1 MERVYLD
8 NGATSYPK
16 APGVAK
22 AMIDYIENIGTN
34 INRGGYR
41 SAYSA
46 AEVVLDTRERLIKL
60 FNYSNSNNV
69 IFTPNITYS
78 LNFIIKGL
86 LKPGDHCIVT
96 SMEHNAVMRPL
107 MQMHKKGVEFTKV
120 KCDFEGRLNPED
132 IEKNVKENTKAVI
145 MTHSSN
151 VSGTIMPVYEVGQ
164 ICKKHNIKFIVDSA
178 QTAGA
183 FDIDMKKMNIDGLA
197 FTGHKGLLG
206 PQGIGGFIITDE
218 MAEIME
224 PLVSGGTGSMS
235 DSEEIP
241 PFMPD
246 KFECG
251 TINIPGIFG
260 LNEALK
266 YVEKEGIEN
275 IRTKEME
282 LTKSFID
289 GVKTLKNVRLVGI
302 EGTEGRTAVV
312 SLDCR
317 DRDNAEISYLLDKEF
332 GIATRCGLHCAPSA
346 HKTLDT
352 FPQGTVRFSF
362 NHFNT
367 EREIQYAI
375 GALEKILKNEI
386 R

>member
-1 MERVYLD
+1 MKRVYLD
-8 NGATSYPK
+8 NGSTSYPK

-34 INRGGYR
+34 INRGGYK

-78 LNFIIKGL
+78 LNFLIKGL

-120 KCDFEGRLNPED
+120 KCDIEGRLNPED

-145 MTHSSN
+145 ITHSSN
-151 VSGTIMPVYEVGQ
+151 VSGTIMPLYEVGQ

-282 LTKSFID
+282 LTKAFID
-289 GVKTLKNVRLVGI
+289 GIKTLENVRLVGI

-367 EREIQYAI
+367 EKEIQYAI
-375 GALEKILKNEI
+375 EALEKILKNEI

>member
-1 MERVYLD
+1 MKRVYLD

-34 INRGGYR
+34 INRGGYK

-96 SMEHNAVMRPL
+96 SMEHNAVMRPI
-107 MQMHKKGVEFTKV
+107 MQMHKKGVDFTKV
-120 KCDFEGRLNPED
+120 KCDIKGRLDPKD
-132 IEKNVKENTKAVI
+132 IEKNIKENTKAVI
-145 MTHSSN
+145 MTHASN
-151 VSGTIMPVYEVGQ
+151 VCGTIMPIYEVGE
-164 ICKKHNIKFIVDSA
+164 ICKKHNIKFVVDTA

-183 FDIDMKKMNIDGLA
+183 INIDMKKMNIDGLA

-282 LTKSFID
+282 LTKAFID
-289 GVKTLKNVRLVGI
+289 GIKTLENVRLVGI

-367 EREIQYAI
+367 EKEIQYAI
-375 GALEKILKNEI
+375 EALEKILKHEV
-386 R
+386 

>member
-1 MERVYLD
+1 MKRVYLD

-22 AMIDYIENIGTN
+22 AMVNYIENIGTN
-34 INRGGYR
+34 INRGGYK

-46 AEVVLDTRERLIKL
+46 AEVVLDTRERLIEL
-60 FNYSNSNNV
+60 FNFTDSKNV
-69 IFTPNITYS
+69 IFTQNITQS

-86 LKPGDHCIVT
+86 LRPGNHCIVT
-96 SMEHNAVMRPL
+96 SMEHNAVMRPVI
-107 MQMHKKGVEFTKV
+107 QMSKKGVEFTKV
-120 KCDFEGRLNPED
+120 RCDIQGRLNPKD
-132 IEKNVKENTKAVI
+132 ILSSIKENTKAVI
-145 MTHSSN
+145 MTHASN
-151 VSGTIMPVYEVGQ
+151 VCGTIMPISEIGELCRQNNV
-164 ICKKHNIKFIVDSA
+164 KFVVDSA

-183 FDIDMKKMNIDGLA
+183 VEIDMKRMNIDALA

-206 PQGIGGFIITDE
+206 PQGIGGFIITDDMTE
-218 MAEIME
+218 LMD
-224 PLVSGGTGSMS
+224 PLISGGTGSMS
-235 DSEEIP
+235 DSEEVP

-251 TINIPGIFG
+251 TINIPGIYG

-266 YVEKEGIEN
+266 YLEKEGIEN
-275 IRTKEME
+275 IRERELE
-282 LTKSFID
+282 LTDLFINGVKGLDGVRLAGID
-289 GVKTLKNVRLVGI
+289 G
-302 EGTEGRTAVV
+302 TEDRTAVV
-312 SLDCR
+312 SIDCE
-317 DRDNAEISYLLDKEF
+317 DRDNAEVSYFLDKDF

-367 EREIQYAI
+367 EKEIEYAI
-375 GALEKILKNEI
+375 DALSKILE
-386 R
+386 

>member
-1 MERVYLD
+1 MKRVYLD

-34 INRGGYR
+34 INRGGYK

-78 LNFIIKGL
+78 LNFLIKGL

-96 SMEHNAVMRPL
+96 SMEHNAVMRPI
-107 MQMHKKGVEFTKV
+107 MQMHKKGVDFTKV
-120 KCDFEGRLNPED
+120 KCDIKGRLDPKD
-132 IEKNVKENTKAVI
+132 IEKNIKENTKAVI
-145 MTHSSN
+145 MTHASN
-151 VSGTIMPVYEVGQ
+151 VCGTIMPIYEVGE
-164 ICKKHNIKFIVDSA
+164 ICKKHNIKFVVDTA

-183 FDIDMKKMNIDGLA
+183 INIDMKKMNIDGLA

-266 YVEKEGIEN
+266 YIEKEGIEN
-275 IRTKEME
+275 IREREIE
-282 LTKSFID
+282 LTRAFIE
-289 GVKTLKNVRLVGI
+289 GVKTLENVRLVGV
-302 EGTEGRTAVV
+302 EVTEGRTAVV

-317 DRDNAEISYLLDKEF
+317 DRDNAEISYLLDKDF

-375 GALEKILKNEI
+375 EALDEILKHEV
-386 R
+386 

>member
-1 MERVYLD
+1 
-8 NGATSYPK
+8 
-16 APGVAK
+16 
-22 AMIDYIENIGTN
+22 
-34 INRGGYR
+34 
-41 SAYSA
+41 
-46 AEVVLDTRERLIKL
+46 
-60 FNYSNSNNV
+60 
-69 IFTPNITYS
+69 
-78 LNFIIKGL
+78 
-86 LKPGDHCIVT
+86 
-96 SMEHNAVMRPL
+96 
-107 MQMHKKGVEFTKV
+107 
-120 KCDFEGRLNPED
+120 
-132 IEKNVKENTKAVI
+132 
-145 MTHSSN
+145 MTHASN
-151 VSGTIMPVYEVGQ
+151 VCGTIMPIYEAGE
-164 ICKKHNIKFIVDSA
+164 ICKKHNVKFVVDSA
-178 QTAGA
+178 QTAGV

-246 KFECG
+246 KFESG

-266 YVEKEGIEN
+266 YIEEKGIKSIREKEI
-275 IRTKEME
+275 E
-282 LTKSFID
+282 LTRIFIE
-289 GVKTLKNVRLVGI
+289 GAKTLENVRLVGM

-317 DRDNAEISYLLDKEF
+317 DRDNAEISYLLDKDF

-352 FPQGTVRFSF
+352 FPQGTIRFSF

-367 EREIQYAI
+367 KKEIQYAI
-375 GALEKILKNEI
+375 EALDKILKHEV
-386 R
+386 

>member
-16 APGVAK
+16 APGVAH
-22 AMIDYIENIGTN
+22 AMINYIENIGSN
-34 INRGGYR
+34 INRGGYK

-46 AEVVLDTRERLIKL
+46 AEVVLEARERLCSL
-60 FNYSNSNNV
+60 FNYSNSKNV
-69 IFTPNITYS
+69 IFTQNITQS

-86 LKPGDHCIVT
+86 LRPGDHCIVT
-96 SMEHNAVMRPL
+96 SMEHNAVMRPV
-107 MQMHKKGVEFTKV
+107 MQLHKKGVEYTKV
-120 KCDFEGRLNPED
+120 KCDIQGKLNSND
-132 IEKNVKENTKAVI
+132 ILECIKDNTKAVI
-145 MTHSSN
+145 MTHASN
-151 VSGTIMPVYEVGQ
+151 VCGTIISISEVGELCRQ
-164 ICKKHNIKFIVDSA
+164 NNVKFIVDSA

-183 FDIDMKKMNIDGLA
+183 VEIDVEKMNIDALA

-218 MAEIME
+218 MADLMD
-224 PLVSGGTGSMS
+224 PLISGGTGSMS

-266 YVEKEGIEN
+266 YLEKEGTEN
-275 IRTKEME
+275 IRNTEMG
-282 LTKSFID
+282 LTGLFIK
-289 GVKTLKNVRLVGI
+289 GIKALEGVRLAGLDGI
-302 EGTEGRTAVV
+302 EGRTAVV
-312 SLDCR
+312 SIDCQGK
-317 DRDNAEISYLLDKEF
+317 DNAEVSYLLDKDF
-332 GIATRCGLHCAPSA
+332 GIMTRCGLHCAPSA

-362 NHFNT
+362 SHFN
-367 EREIQYAI
+367 REKEIIYALD
-375 GALEKILKNEI
+375 ALNKILKSI
-386 R
+386 

>member
-1 MERVYLD
+1 
-8 NGATSYPK
+8 
-16 APGVAK
+16 
-22 AMIDYIENIGTN
+22 
-34 INRGGYR
+34 
-41 SAYSA
+41 
-46 AEVVLDTRERLIKL
+46 
-60 FNYSNSNNV
+60 
-69 IFTPNITYS
+69 
-78 LNFIIKGL
+78 
-86 LKPGDHCIVT
+86 
-96 SMEHNAVMRPL
+96 
-107 MQMHKKGVEFTKV
+107 
-120 KCDFEGRLNPED
+120 
-132 IEKNVKENTKAVI
+132 
-145 MTHSSN
+145 MTHASN
-151 VSGTIMPVYEVGQ
+151 VCGTIMPIYEVGE
-164 ICKKHNIKFIVDSA
+164 ICKKHNIKFVVDTA

-183 FDIDMKKMNIDGLA
+183 INIDMKKMNIDGLA

-266 YVEKEGIEN
+266 YIEKEGIEN
-275 IRTKEME
+275 IREKEIE
-282 LTKSFID
+282 LTRAFIE
-289 GVKTLKNVRLVGI
+289 GVKTLENVRLVGI

-317 DRDNAEISYLLDKEF
+317 DRDNAEISYLLDKDF

-375 GALEKILKNEI
+375 EALDEILKHEV
-386 R
+386 

>member
-1 MERVYLD
+1 MKRVYLD

-34 INRGGYR
+34 INRGGYK

-96 SMEHNAVMRPL
+96 SMEHNAVMRPI
-107 MQMHKKGVEFTKV
+107 MQMHKKGVDFTKV
-120 KCDFEGRLNPED
+120 KCDIKGRLDPKD
-132 IEKNVKENTKAVI
+132 IEKNIKENTKAVI
-145 MTHSSN
+145 MTHASN
-151 VSGTIMPVYEVGQ
+151 VCGTIMPIYEVGE
-164 ICKKHNIKFIVDSA
+164 ICKKHNIKFVVDTA

-183 FDIDMKKMNIDGLA
+183 INIDMKKMNIDGLA

-266 YVEKEGIEN
+266 YIEKEGIEN
-275 IRTKEME
+275 IREREIE
-282 LTKSFID
+282 LTRAFIEST
-289 GVKTLKNVRLVGI
+289 KTLENVRLVGI

-317 DRDNAEISYLLDKEF
+317 DRDNAEISYLLDKDF

-375 GALEKILKNEI
+375 EALDKILKHEV
-386 R
+386 

>member
-1 MERVYLD
+1 MKKVYLD

-16 APGVAK
+16 APGVAE
-22 AMIDYIENIGTN
+22 AMINYIENIGTN
-34 INRGGYR
+34 INRGGYK

-60 FNYSNSNNV
+60 FNYSNCNNV

-120 KCDFEGRLNPED
+120 KCDTEGRLNPKD
-132 IEKNVKENTKAVI
+132 IEENIKENTRAVI
-145 MTHSSN
+145 MTHASN
-151 VSGTIMPVYEVGQ
+151 VCGTIMPIYEVGE
-164 ICKKHNIKFIVDSA
+164 ICKKNSIKLVVDSA

-183 FDIDMKKMNIDGLA
+183 FNIDMKAMNIDGLA

-206 PQGIGGFIITDE
+206 PQGIGGLIITDE
-218 MAEIME
+218 MAEMME

-246 KFECG
+246 KFEAG
-251 TINIPGIFG
+251 TINIPGVFG
-260 LNEALK
+260 LNAALK
-266 YVEKEGIEN
+266 YVEKEGIDN
-275 IRTKEME
+275 IRGRELE
-282 LTKSFID
+282 LTRLFID
-289 GVKTLKNVRLVGI
+289 GVKTLENVRLVGI
-302 EGTEGRTAVV
+302 DGTEGRTAVV
-312 SLDCR
+312 SIDCI
-317 DRDNAEISYLLDKEF
+317 DRDNAEISYLLDKDF

-346 HKTLDT
+346 HKTLET

-367 EREIQYAI
+367 EQEIEYTI
-375 GALEKILKNEI
+375 DALNKILKG
-386 R
+386 

>member
-1 MERVYLD
+1 MKRVYLD
-8 NGATSYPK
+8 NGSTSYPK

-34 INRGGYR
+34 INRGGYK

-78 LNFIIKGL
+78 LNFLIKGL

-120 KCDFEGRLNPED
+120 KCDIEGRLNPED

-145 MTHSSN
+145 ITHSSN
-151 VSGTIMPVYEVGQ
+151 VSGTIMPLYEVGQ

-218 MAEIME
+218 MAETME

-282 LTKSFID
+282 LTKAFID
-289 GVKTLKNVRLVGI
+289 GIKTLENVRLVGI

-367 EREIQYAI
+367 EKEIQYAI
-375 GALEKILKNEI
+375 EALEKILKNEI

>member
-1 MERVYLD
+1 MERIYLD

-22 AMIDYIENIGTN
+22 AMIHYIEDIGTN
-34 INRGGYR
+34 INRGGYK

-78 LNFIIKGL
+78 LNFLIKGL

-96 SMEHNAVMRPL
+96 SMEHNAVMRPV
-107 MQMHKKGVEFTKV
+107 MQMYKKGVDFTKI
-120 KCDFEGRLNPED
+120 KCDIEGRLDPKD
-132 IEKNVKENTKAVI
+132 IEKHIKENTKVVI
-145 MTHSSN
+145 MTHASN
-151 VSGTIMPVYEVGQ
+151 VCGTIMPIYEVGK
-164 ICKKHNIKFIVDSA
+164 ICKKHNIKFVVDSA

-183 FDIDMKKMNIDGLA
+183 FNIDMKEMTIDGFA

-246 KFECG
+246 KFESG

-266 YVEKEGIEN
+266 YIEKEGIES
-275 IRTKEME
+275 IREKELE
-282 LTKSFID
+282 LTRLFIK
-289 GVKTLKNVRLVGI
+289 GVKTLENVRLVGI
-302 EGTEGRTAVV
+302 DGTEGRTAVV
-312 SLDCR
+312 SIDCK
-317 DRDNAEISYLLDKEF
+317 DRDNAEISYLLDKDF

-362 NHFNT
+362 SHFNT
-367 EREIQYAI
+367 EQEIEYTI
-375 GALEKILKNEI
+375 DVLNKILKG
-386 R
+386 

>member
-1 MERVYLD
+1 MKKVYLD

-16 APGVAK
+16 APGVAE
-22 AMIDYIENIGTN
+22 AMINYIENIGTN
-34 INRGGYR
+34 INRGGYK

-60 FNYSNSNNV
+60 FNYSNCNNV

-120 KCDFEGRLNPED
+120 KCDIEGRLVPKD
-132 IEKNVKENTKAVI
+132 VEKHIKENTKAVI
-145 MTHSSN
+145 MTHASN
-151 VSGTIMPVYEVGQ
+151 VCGTMMPIYEIGE
-164 ICKKHNIKFIVDSA
+164 ICKKHGIKFVVDSA

-183 FDIDMKKMNIDGLA
+183 FDIDMKAMNIDGLA

-206 PQGIGGFIITDE
+206 PQGIGGFIINDE

-246 KFECG
+246 KFEAG
-251 TINIPGIFG
+251 TINIPGVFG
-260 LNEALK
+260 LNAALK
-266 YVEKEGIEN
+266 YIEKEGIDN
-275 IRTKEME
+275 IRNRELE
-282 LTKSFID
+282 LTRLFIN
-289 GVKTLKNVRLVGI
+289 GVKTLENVRLVGI
-302 EGTEGRTAVV
+302 DGIEGRTAVV
-312 SLDCR
+312 SIDCI
-317 DRDNAEISYLLDKEF
+317 DRDNAEISYLLDKDY

-367 EREIQYAI
+367 EQEIEYTI
-375 GALEKILKNEI
+375 DVLNKILKG
-386 R
+386 

>member
-1 MERVYLD
+1 MKRVYLD

-34 INRGGYR
+34 INRGGYK

-96 SMEHNAVMRPL
+96 SMEHNAVMRPI
-107 MQMHKKGVEFTKV
+107 MQMHKKGVDFTKV
-120 KCDFEGRLNPED
+120 KCDIKGRLDPKD
-132 IEKNVKENTKAVI
+132 IEKNIKENTKAVI
-145 MTHSSN
+145 MTHASN
-151 VSGTIMPVYEVGQ
+151 VCGTIMPIYEVGE
-164 ICKKHNIKFIVDSA
+164 ICKKHNIKFVVDTA

-183 FDIDMKKMNIDGLA
+183 INIDMKKMNIDGLA

-266 YVEKEGIEN
+266 YIEKEGIEN
-275 IRTKEME
+275 IREREIE
-282 LTKSFID
+282 LTRAFIEST
-289 GVKTLKNVRLVGI
+289 KTLENVRLVGI
-302 EGTEGRTAVV
+302 EVTEGRTAVV

-317 DRDNAEISYLLDKEF
+317 DRDNAEISYLLDKDF

-375 GALEKILKNEI
+375 EALDEILKHEV
-386 R
+386 

>member
-1 MERVYLD
+1 MKRVYLD

-34 INRGGYR
+34 INRGGYK

-96 SMEHNAVMRPL
+96 SMEHNAVMRPI
-107 MQMHKKGVEFTKV
+107 MQMHKKGVDFTKV
-120 KCDFEGRLNPED
+120 KCDIEGRLDPKD
-132 IEKNVKENTKAVI
+132 IEKNIKENTKAVI
-145 MTHSSN
+145 MTHASN
-151 VSGTIMPVYEVGQ
+151 VCGTIMPIYEVGE
-164 ICKKHNIKFIVDSA
+164 ICKKHNIKFVVDTA

-183 FDIDMKKMNIDGLA
+183 INIDMKKMNIDGLA

-266 YVEKEGIEN
+266 YIEKEGIEN
-275 IRTKEME
+275 IREKEIE
-282 LTKSFID
+282 LTRAFIE
-289 GVKTLKNVRLVGI
+289 GVKTLENVRLVGI

-317 DRDNAEISYLLDKEF
+317 DRDNAEISYLLDKDF

-375 GALEKILKNEI
+375 EALDEILKHEV
-386 R
+386 